1 MRYII
6 CPCSSNHKSTMP
18 NLVYFKNYTGVYQ
31 SPKVSSESLLHMLLS
46 LLINCFYATFFQCNG
61 FSILNRLPYLIQLSA
76 YWSLQ
81 TFDTPRDP
89 HWANRNGLWG
99 ICSLLDWQLLPNQET
114 MEHLKWH
121 QRPILTE
128 LNCTFTALIMK
139 LWRPPISEHPPENA
153 GPWLR
158 KQYAFWCWTKLSNRY
173 RYGPCRVILLLF
185 SQFTGMLTWSK
196 PASAWK

>member
-1 MRYII
+1 MQWIQ
-6 CPCSSNHKSTMP
+6 H
-18 NLVYFKNYTGVYQ
+18 
-31 SPKVSSESLLHMLLS
+31 SEQ
-46 LLINCFYATFFQCNG
+46 T
-61 FSILNRLPYLIQLSA
+61 SILDSA
-76 YWSLQ
+76 LCILVFTDIWH
-81 TFDTPRDP
+81 TRDP
-89 HWANRNGLWG
+89 RWANRNGLWG
-99 ICSLLDWQLLPNQET
+99 ICSLLDWQLLPNQKT

-158 KQYAFWCWTKLSNRY
+158 KQYAFWCWTRLSNRY

-185 SQFTGMLTWSK
+185 SQFTGMLIDLNPHQPENKRPEMGPKEKLFSK
-196 PASAWK
+196 KLMTQMFTRWRHNSCTLPFVNTCSVNPYPIS